1 MNHIINNILLFG
13 SKLIPEMHFR
23 QLEFTYSAHGTFIEK
38 KNAYKNLKRQ
48 GMKDIF
54 IHETIMQTGIL
65 CKKILCSM
73 RDSDC
78 GNLF

>member
-1 MNHIINNILLFG
+1 MSHIINNILLLG
-13 SKLIPEMHFR
+13 NNLIPEMHFR
-23 QLEFTYSAHGTFIEK
+23 RLEFTYSGHRTFIAK

-48 GMKDIF
+48 VMKDIF

-73 RDSDC
+73 RASDC
-78 GNLF
+78 G

>member
-1 MNHIINNILLFG
+1 MSHIINNILLLG
-13 SKLIPEMHFR
+13 NNLIPEMHFR
-23 QLEFTYSAHGTFIEK
+23 QLEFTYSAHRTFIAK

-48 GMKDIF
+48 VMKDIF

-78 GNLF
+78 G

>member
-1 MNHIINNILLFG
+1 MSHIINNILLLG
-13 SKLIPEMHFR
+13 NNLIPEMHFR
-23 QLEFTYSAHGTFIEK
+23 QLEFTYNAHRTFIAK
-38 KNAYKNLKRQ
+38 KNAYKNLNRQ
-48 GMKDIF
+48 VMKDIF

-78 GNLF
+78 G

>member
-23 QLEFTYSAHGTFIEK
+23 QLEFTYSAHRTFIAK
-38 KNAYKNLKRQ
+38 KNAYKNLNRQ
-48 GMKDIF
+48 VMKDIF

-78 GNLF
+78 G

>member
-1 MNHIINNILLFG
+1 MSHIINNILLLG
-13 SKLIPEMHFR
+13 NNLIPEMHFR
-23 QLEFTYSAHGTFIEK
+23 QLEFTYSAHRTFIAK
-38 KNAYKNLKRQ
+38 KNAYKNLNRQ
-48 GMKDIF
+48 VMKDIF

-78 GNLF
+78 G

>member
-1 MNHIINNILLFG
+1 MSHIINNIFLLG
-13 SKLIPEMHFR
+13 NNLIPQMHFR
-23 QLEFTYSAHGTFIEK
+23 QLEFTYSAHRTFIAK

-48 GMKDIF
+48 VMKDIF

-78 GNLF
+78 G

>member
-54 IHETIMQTGIL
+54 IHETIMQTGTL

-73 RDSDC
+73 RHSDF
-78 GNLF
+78 G

>member
-1 MNHIINNILLFG
+1 MSHIINNILLLG
-13 SKLIPEMHFR
+13 NNLIPEMHFR
-23 QLEFTYSAHGTFIEK
+23 QLEFTYSAHRTFIAK
-38 KNAYKNLKRQ
+38 KNAYKNLKKQ
-48 GMKDIF
+48 VMKDIF

-78 GNLF
+78 G